1 MKAQLKESE
10 SEIQYSYRVDPVSV
24 AMGARVEGLD
34 VGEDQSQETI
44 DLLRDLM
51 LKHHLLVL
59 PNQQLSAHELEAFG
73 RRWGSLLTH
82 PATKHRD
89 TQYVQWIGSSGE
101 GRKFKFFPGSHPA
114 GGGWH
119 SDMTWHSTPPKYTGL
134 LAKRLPNFGGDTIFS
149 NQHLAFDTLPDE
161 LKEDIADKSAF
172 HTGKVFGPDVEDSIH
187 PVVRTHDETGEKALY
202 VNPNF
207 TKYIVGMPADE
218 SEALLFRIFS
228 HHVRPEFTYRHKWS
242 VNDLVLWD
250 NRSVMHYAIADYNEQ
265 RIMHRI
271 VVQGNVPQ

>member
-1 MKAQLKESE
+1 MSPQSAVAEKFAH
-10 SEIQYSYRVDPVSV
+10 IDYSIEQASV
-24 AMGARVEGLD
+24 ALGARVEGLD
-34 VGEDQSQETI
+34 VRSDKSQETI
-44 DLLRDLM
+44 DLLHDLM
-51 LKHHLLVL
+51 MEHHLLVL
-59 PNQQLSAHELEAFG
+59 PNQDLSALELEDFG
-73 RRWGSLLTH
+73 RRWGELLTH

-89 TQYVQWIGSSGE
+89 TQYVQWIGSSAE
-101 GRKFKFFPGSHPA
+101 GRNFKFFPGSHPA

-134 LAKRLPNFGGDTIFS
+134 LARRLPSMGGDTIFS
-149 NQHLAFDTLPDE
+149 NQHVAYDTLPSE
-161 LKEDIADKSAF
+161 FKEAIESKKAF

-187 PVVRTHDETGEKALY
+187 PVVRTHDESGRKALY

-218 SEALLFRIFS
+218 SEALLFRIFT
-228 HHVRPEFTYRHKWS
+228 HFVRPEFTYRHTWA

-250 NRSVMHYAIADYNEQ
+250 NRSVMHYAIADYSEQ

-271 VVQGNVPQ
+271 VVQGDVPQ